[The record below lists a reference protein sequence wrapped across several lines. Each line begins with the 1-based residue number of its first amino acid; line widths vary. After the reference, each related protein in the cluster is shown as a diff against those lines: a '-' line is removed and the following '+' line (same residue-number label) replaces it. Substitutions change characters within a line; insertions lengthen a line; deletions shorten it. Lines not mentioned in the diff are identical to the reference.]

1 MEKISNCNQCF
12 NFCPIEN
19 VRCEKGRALRD
30 SLEDNEAVKEVKEK
44 ENLDDKA
51 VHNKK

>member
-30 SLEDNEAVKEVKEK
+30 SLEEKEVKEK
-44 ENLDDKA
+44 EGLEDKA
-51 VHNKK
+51 GHNKK